1 MVDGM
6 TIALERLR
14 TLSKASFLT
23 KAERDAIKYA
33 IVVVEEIEQ
42 MFEKEGLT
50 LPRD

>member
-14 TLSKASFLT
+14 TLSRASFLT

-33 IVVVEEIEQ
+33 IVVVEDIEQ

-50 LPRD
+50 LHGD